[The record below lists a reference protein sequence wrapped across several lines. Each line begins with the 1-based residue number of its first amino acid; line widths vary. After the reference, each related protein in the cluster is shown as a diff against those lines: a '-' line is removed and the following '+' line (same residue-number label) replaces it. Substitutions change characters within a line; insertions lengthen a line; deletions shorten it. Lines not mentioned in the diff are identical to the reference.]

1 MFGSRKNEL
10 GLRPFNRKPWMT
22 ALHFRIAR
30 VDDSA
35 EIAQLVNEA
44 YRPAP
49 GMGGWTHESDLVSGK
64 RINSEKVE
72 NLMKQ
77 ENSTI
82 LVGVLGSI
90 IATCVHIEKEGTNG
104 YIGMLAVSP
113 LLQGLGKGKEVLAHA
128 EEYAVKNFNSNN
140 FVMVVVA
147 ARTELIS
154 FYLRRGYKKTGTT
167 MQYPLDAGVGTP
179 KFDAL
184 QIETLHKASN

>member
-1 MFGSRKNEL
+1 
-10 GLRPFNRKPWMT
+10 MT
-22 ALHFRIAR
+22 ALHFRVAR

-64 RINSEKVE
+64 RISPEKVE
-72 NLMKQ
+72 SLIKQ
-77 ENSTI
+77 EKSTV
-82 LVGVLGSI
+82 LVGVLGSMI
-90 IATCVHIEKEGTNG
+90 VTCVHIESEGANS

-113 LLQGLGKGKEVLAHA
+113 SLQGLGKGKEVLAHA
-128 EEYAVKNFNSNN
+128 EEYAVRNFSSNN

-147 ARTELIS
+147 ARTELVA

-167 MQYPLDAGVGTP
+167 MQYPLDAGVGIP

>member
-1 MFGSRKNEL
+1 MTEL
-10 GLRPFNRKPWMT
+10 N
-22 ALHFRIAR
+22 FRVAR

-72 NLMKQ
+72 SLIKQ

-82 LVGVLGSI
+82 LAGVLGSI
-90 IATCVHIEKEGTNG
+90 IVTCVHIEKESTNC

-113 LLQGLGKGKEVLAHA
+113 SLQGLGKGKEVLAHA
-128 EEYAVKNFNSNN
+128 EEYAKKSFNPNN

-179 KFDAL
+179 KIDLL

>member
-1 MFGSRKNEL
+1 
-10 GLRPFNRKPWMT
+10 MT
-22 ALHFRIAR
+22 ALHFRVAR
-30 VDDSA
+30 VDDSS

-64 RINSEKVE
+64 RISHEEVE
-72 NLMKQ
+72 SLIKQ
-77 ENSTI
+77 EKSTV
-82 LVGVLGSI
+82 LVGVLGSMI
-90 IATCVHIEKEGTNG
+90 VTCVHIESEGGNS

-113 LLQGLGKGKEVLAHA
+113 SLQGLGKGKEVLAHA
-128 EEYAVKNFNSNN
+128 EEYAVRNFSSNN

-147 ARTELIS
+147 ARTELVA

-167 MQYPLDAGVGTP
+167 MQYPLDAGVGIP